1 MEQLHRS
8 KNRVFR
14 AMARAI
20 ASAVSIAAIADPASA
35 LPPPEDLPEEI
46 LRTEIIT
53 EARSPVDGRP
63 LTPSEYAT
71 VENPVQ
77 TARFGRER
85 PRTTRA
91 EPPDAIAPEPI
102 VEQLPV
108 REILRSIFPF

>member
-1 MEQLHRS
+1 MEQRHGS
-8 KNRVFR
+8 KNGVFG
-14 AMARAI
+14 AIAAI
-20 ASAVSIAAIADPASA
+20 ASAVSIAAIACRASA

-77 TARFGRER
+77 TARFGRSN
-85 PRTTRA
+85 PRTTIA

>member
-1 MEQLHRS
+1 MEQRHGS
-8 KNRVFR
+8 KNGVFG
-14 AMARAI
+14 AIAAI

-77 TARFGRER
+77 TARFGRSR
-85 PRTTRA
+85 PRTTIA